1 MQSWW
6 YLDLKNHSIHSRYGL
21 GSIGRVGSVM
31 LTLCVTVENYIT
43 VCKPFDKVRFQK
55 FFAPCGILFAIC
67 YNIPKFFEFE
77 VIYIQDNE
85 SSMATANNGTEEPLD
100 DVTNSTIGNSTV
112 DIVGRP
118 IWSPTSLKNNYWY
131 AKIYFFAIRF
141 LFIEIIPYCIMSKF
155 RVCFASSFFF
165 ETFFFLLSW
174 TQLEDL
180 EPHPRNHKW
189 SQWIWQR

>member
-1 MQSWW
+1 MVI
-6 YLDLKNHSIHSRYGL
+6 IHFNLRYGL

-43 VCKPFDKVRFQK
+43 VCKPFNKVRFQR

-77 VIYIQDNE
+77 VVYISNDETNLDD
-85 SSMATANNGTEEPLD
+85 ANDETEEPLD

-112 DIVGRP
+112 ETIGRP
-118 IWSPTSLKNNYWY
+118 IWSPTSLKNNWWY

-155 RVCFASSFFF
+155 RILFVSIFSP
-165 ETFFFLLSW
+165 ETIFLAF
-174 TQLEDL
+174 QLDSIGRSGTTSKESLMIPTTLKKVDY
-180 EPHPRNHKW
+180 E
-189 SQWIWQR
+189 ID

>member
-1 MQSWW
+1 MIFSSKKS
-6 YLDLKNHSIHSRYGL
+6 LISRYGL

-77 VIYIQDNE
+77 VIYIQDDETNMTSSASNE
-85 SSMATANNGTEEPLD
+85 TEEPLD

-112 DIVGRP
+112 EIHGRP
-118 IWSPTSLKNNYWY
+118 IWSPTNLKNNYWY

-141 LFIEIIPYCIMSKF
+141 LFIEIIPYCIMSKSRCF
-155 RVCFASSFFF
+155 LILLPNHSIVDVCIPVG
-165 ETFFFLLSW
+165 LNW
-174 TQLEDL
+174 KIW
-180 EPHPRNHKW
+180 NHIQGIIDDPNDSERGKL
-189 SQWIWQR
+189 